1 MSASINSALFFIRS
15 NRSAASG
22 DILTMRGILRSFLF
36 RPALGRAPPLRSTP
50 PRSIMCDDY
59 VNINTFYGACQSA
72 SIPKATPNPV
82 TLDWL
87 DKIFFFQL
95 SVFSL
100 HPLDGLA
107 HLVTCFHCCLVF
119 DWLIFGR
126 VAPPVG

>member
-50 PRSIMCDDY
+50 PRSIMCDDDIY
-59 VNINTFYGACQSA
+59 INTFNGACESA
-72 SIPKATPNPV
+72 SIPKVTPDPV

-87 DKIFFFQL
+87 DKIFFFQF
-95 SVFSL
+95 SVFAL
-100 HPLDGLA
+100 HHFNGLA
-107 HLVTCFHCCLVF
+107 HLITCFHCCLV
-119 DWLIFGR
+119 LCGR
-126 VAPPVG
+126 REPPTG